1 MWLSALFI
9 YLHRLTNKL
18 LKLWVLSFHYFWV
31 VWLMKGGGF
40 GLIMN
45 IVLGLLGG
53 ALGGWLFSLLG
64 ISWGGILGQLA
75 TAIIGAVVILWIA
88 SFFKK

>member
-1 MWLSALFI
+1 MGIIIS
-9 YLHRLTNKL
+9 L
-18 LKLWVLSFHYFWV
+18 LLGCLAGFCAGK
-31 VWLMKGGGF
+31 LMKGGGF

-64 ISWGGILGQLA
+64 ISWGGLLGNSL
-75 TAIIGAVVILWIA
+75 
-88 SFFKK
+88 SF